1 MESVIPS
8 LKGSVIIGNLQG
20 SVIPS
25 LKGSVIIGS
34 IKSSVIVGSLRTI
47 NY

>member
-1 MESVIPS
+1 MGLVI
-8 LKGSVIIGNLQG
+8 
-20 SVIPS
+20 IPS

-34 IKSSVIVGSLRTI
+34 IKGSVIIGNPRTI